1 MFVFTYLL
9 LSWDGEE
16 LSVGKQQ
23 GKGTEVSPFLT
34 QECSRAALLQ
44 HAQQC
49 DPQWQKPQS
58 WGIKMA
64 PEAQGLVPMTWH
76 QLPASAGPPSSFCS
90 CSWGR
95 AHCSSS
101 G

>member
-34 QECSRAALLQ
+34 QECSHAALLQ

-76 QLPASAGPPSSFCS
+76 QLPASAGPLSSFCS